1 MFRRYLST
9 SIKAQGEKKLSKFI
23 HSDEEIGMQVLK
35 GSPTIYNADK
45 SASNYKGYLKA
56 KVPKGFYYHPAQ
68 SSNTGSVNSETIPV
82 SFMSSNDPRKTLPH
96 IIKQNAFNKKISE
109 LAPPVL
115 PSKSSLA
122 GSKTYHLEP
131 KDVQEIQKLRL
142 SNPDKYT
149 RKTLAKMFNV
159 SPLFISIVSSASKE
173 RLKEMDRRLN
183 IIKNGWSE
191 KRTLA
196 RDDRIKRKALWTTA

>member
-9 SIKAQGEKKLSKFI
+9 SLRAQGEKKLSKFI
-23 HSDEEIGMQVLK
+23 QSDEEIGMQVLK

-56 KVPKGFYYHPAQ
+56 KIPKGFYYHPAQ

-82 SFMSSNDPRKTLPH
+82 SFMSATDPRRTLPH
-96 IIKQNAFNKKISE
+96 VVKQSVHDKKISE

-115 PSKSSLA
+115 PSKSAMA
-122 GSKTYHLEP
+122 GTKTYHLEP
-131 KDVQEIQKLRL
+131 KDVEEIKKLRL

-173 RLKEMDRRLN
+173 RLQEMDRRLN
-183 IIKNGWSE
+183 IIKSEWCE
-191 KRTLA
+191 KRKLA
-196 RDDRIKRKALWTTA
+196 RDDRAKRKALWTTA